1 MLDVVFAVCLI
12 ICVCIQFLSFRV
24 PTNAVMTSRDLE
36 LRENRFVEE
45 AIVPSQGTRQV
56 FIVEDFSV

>member
-12 ICVCIQFLSFRV
+12 ICVFIQLLSFRV

-36 LRENRFVEE
+36 LCENCFAEG
-45 AIVPSQGTRQV
+45 ATDPSQGTRQV
-56 FIVEDFSV
+56 FIVEDCSV